1 MFIFV
6 MSYVC
11 QNVIQFVLDFFS
23 GELDLG
29 TLGSYSGSPF
39 LTPDAFLRSPDKDVL
54 GECWPSFNV
63 AWHLLPFNLWMF
75 VQGVSAVRICR
86 YSFLLICKSWSCYCE
101 PIFHY
106 STMFW
111 MPIVCSPEDKVQTC
125 KEKCGESWSHQVF
138 PCRWWHW
145 LWRSEVR

>member
-54 GECWPSFNV
+54 GECWPSFTFQ
-63 AWHLLPFNLWMF
+63 LMD
-75 VQGVSAVRICR
+75 
-86 YSFLLICKSWSCYCE
+86 
-101 PIFHY
+101 
-106 STMFW
+106 
-111 MPIVCSPEDKVQTC
+111 VCSRGICCEDLQVLL
-125 KEKCGESWSHQVF
+125 SSH
-138 PCRWWHW
+138 
-145 LWRSEVR
+145 L